1 MIILDW
7 NEWEKLVNKSFIE
20 LGFDVEKRMISEICK
35 DLSFDVQR
43 DGFGKHVSFPNLIVD
58 IECKKHQKP
67 IDYDII
73 NNSFGIKDSLERKGF
88 TVISVVASFEGFSER
103 AQQVA
108 VEKGIL
114 LLSKEKKEILEK
126 ISKDIDL
133 LKYNFIMEKPQER
146 VPNISGTEDFEFF
159 DRLEE
164 MLKIFKE
171 INIIDPPI
179 TSEKITSFLSKHEKF
194 SEKHKQIK
202 EEGKFTFL
210 QDYKKMFDKIMNVI
224 EQESVGN
231 KIEIF
236 LTNKTNEYLT
246 MSRENQ
252 KTYFLKHLLGYEGF
266 INYLILQINA
276 PNLVKKLKNQVEVR
290 NFKNWIHYLNIEND
304 SKNLE
309 VLLSCSKILKE
320 IISLKLHFQVSNE
333 IDITIWKIL
342 ELIIKG

>member
-1 MIILDW
+1 MVILDW

-108 VEKGIL
+108 LEKGIL

-164 MLKIFKE
+164 MLKIFNE
-171 INIIDPPI
+171 INMKDPPI
-179 TSEKITSFLSKHEKF
+179 TSEKITSFLSKHVKF
-194 SEKHKQIK
+194 SEKHKQIR

-210 QDYKKMFDKIMNVI
+210 QDYKKMFDIIMKLI
-224 EQESVGN
+224 EQKSVGN
-231 KIEIF
+231 KFEIS
-236 LTNKTNEYLT
+236 LTNEANEYLS
-246 MSRENQ
+246 MNRKNQ
-252 KTYFLKHLLGYEGF
+252 RKYFLKHLLDYEGF
-266 INYLILQINA
+266 INYLTLQINA
-276 PNLVKKLKNQVEVR
+276 PNLVKKLRNQVEVR
-290 NFKNWIHYLNIEND
+290 NFRNWIKYLNIKD
-304 SKNLE
+304 DCMNLE

-320 IISLKLHFQVSNE
+320 INILKLHLQVSKE
-333 IDITIWKIL
+333 IDLAIVKTL
-342 ELIIKG
+342 ELLIEN